1 MTEDAK
7 GASSEGKSRKWATIT
22 IMTLAVVSV
31 TIGDLIMSR
40 AMRSLGPLTLDS
52 LPLWWRGEAALA
64 TVAGDVYEL
73 GWKIFTQPLVWAAI
87 GFMLTFLILWMI
99 ALSWSDLTFVMPL
112 TALTY
117 VLNAVLVGPAL
128 GEQVSALRWVGT
140 LLIALGVALVSAD
153 VDSDKVVET

>member
-1 MTEDAK
+1 MNEK
-7 GASSEGKSRKWATIT
+7 KSRKWPTII
-22 IMTLAVVSV
+22 IMTLAVVAV
-31 TIGDLIMSR
+31 TVGDLIMSH
-40 AMRSLGPLTLDS
+40 AMRKLGPLTIES
-52 LPLWWRGEAALA
+52 LPHWWDGKLGLAA
-64 TVAGDVYEL
+64 VAREVYEL

-128 GEQVSALRWVGT
+128 GEDVSPLRWVGT
-140 LLIALGVALVSAD
+140 LLIAVGVAVVSAD
-153 VDSDKVVET
+153 VDDGAESSGEQTGQT